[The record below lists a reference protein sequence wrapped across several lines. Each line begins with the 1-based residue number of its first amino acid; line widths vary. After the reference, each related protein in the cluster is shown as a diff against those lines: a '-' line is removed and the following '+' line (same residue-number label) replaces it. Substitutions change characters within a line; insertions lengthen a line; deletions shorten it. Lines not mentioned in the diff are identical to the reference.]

1 MKSIYER
8 IKNNIRPILQLLL
21 LVGVFF
27 APRIFKITELI
38 KTPPKLEASQ
48 KICDYIFYFAW
59 KGGDWAIGVFFLI
72 VVLFIIRKWNKTYM
86 FNRGN
91 YYKQY
96 RYGWYRICSK
106 ILGYSECNLIQ
117 VPIYMQFKLVLNDT
131 FDKYNCGE
139 FDKKENDTIS
149 VSKSNFSHET
159 DEVNVMISDTYPLS
173 LSQLPEIKKN
183 IPTLLIS
190 RNNTNDV
197 NRWAINGREAR
208 QNEVSKPLGKAA
220 VWPGGNRACPL
231 HVRDHHSPVFCDKTD
246 GGAADRRGAAA
257 VRPCGDFCTDAGVWK
272 AAVAVYR

>member
-72 VVLFIIRKWNKTYM
+72 VVLFIIRKWNKIYM

-96 RYGWYRICSK
+96 RYGWYQICSK

-197 NRWAINGREAR
+197 NRYDSPELVRCVV
-208 QNEVSKPLGKAA
+208 NEVRSLNNNIKKVNVYATTNPLNTKNIASSA
-220 VWPGGNRACPL
+220 FKLGGRDNFNE
-231 HVRDHHSPVFCDKTD
+231 VRVFQQERD
-246 GGAADRRGAAA
+246 GIRKFNNKGI
-257 VRPCGDFCTDAGVWK
+257 V
-272 AAVAVYR
+272 VYKR

>member
-96 RYGWYRICSK
+96 RYGGI
-106 ILGYSECNLIQ
+106 GYVQRYWGTRNVTLFRCRYICNL
-117 VPIYMQFKLVLNDT
+117 NW
-131 FDKYNCGE
+131 C
-139 FDKKENDTIS
+139 
-149 VSKSNFSHET
+149 
-159 DEVNVMISDTYPLS
+159 
-173 LSQLPEIKKN
+173 
-183 IPTLLIS
+183 
-190 RNNTNDV
+190 
-197 NRWAINGREAR
+197 
-208 QNEVSKPLGKAA
+208 
-220 VWPGGNRACPL
+220 
-231 HVRDHHSPVFCDKTD
+231 
-246 GGAADRRGAAA
+246 
-257 VRPCGDFCTDAGVWK
+257 
-272 AAVAVYR
+272 

>member
-106 ILGYSECNLIQ
+106 ILGLSLIHILLIFLPGLVVCVLHLTGPAVNVFIQ
-117 VPIYMQFKLVLNDT
+117 VNGTNTVSRPILQIL
-131 FDKYNCGE
+131 
-139 FDKKENDTIS
+139 ENKI
-149 VSKSNFSHET
+149 
-159 DEVNVMISDTYPLS
+159 
-173 LSQLPEIKKN
+173 
-183 IPTLLIS
+183 
-190 RNNTNDV
+190 
-197 NRWAINGREAR
+197 GRA
-208 QNEVSKPLGKAA
+208 
-220 VWPGGNRACPL
+220 
-231 HVRDHHSPVFCDKTD
+231 HV
-246 GGAADRRGAAA
+246 
-257 VRPCGDFCTDAGVWK
+257 
-272 AAVAVYR
+272 

>member
-48 KICDYIFYFAW
+48 KICDYVFYFAW

-139 FDKKENDTIS
+139 LDKKENDTIS

-197 NRWAINGREAR
+197 NRYDSPELVRCVV
-208 QNEVSKPLGKAA
+208 NEVRSLNNNIKKVNVYATTNPLNTKNIASSA
-220 VWPGGNRACPL
+220 FKLGGRDNFNE
-231 HVRDHHSPVFCDKTD
+231 VRVFQQERD
-246 GGAADRRGAAA
+246 GIRKFNNKGI
-257 VRPCGDFCTDAGVWK
+257 V
-272 AAVAVYR
+272 VYKR

>member
-131 FDKYNCGE
+131 
-139 FDKKENDTIS
+139 
-149 VSKSNFSHET
+149 

-197 NRWAINGREAR
+197 NRYDSPELVRCVV
-208 QNEVSKPLGKAA
+208 NEVRSLNNNIKKVNVYATTNPLNTKNIAFKL
-220 VWPGGNRACPL
+220 GGRDNFNE
-231 HVRDHHSPVFCDKTD
+231 VRVFQQERD
-246 GGAADRRGAAA
+246 GIRKFNNKGI
-257 VRPCGDFCTDAGVWK
+257 V
-272 AAVAVYR
+272 VYKR

>member
-38 KTPPKLEASQ
+38 KTSPKLEASQ

-59 KGGDWAIGVFFLI
+59 KGGCWAIGVFFLI

-96 RYGWYRICSK
+96 RYGWYQICSK
-106 ILGYSECNLIQ
+106 ILGYLECNLIQ

-139 FDKKENDTIS
+139 FDKKEND
-149 VSKSNFSHET
+149 N
-159 DEVNVMISDTYPLS
+159 
-173 LSQLPEIKKN
+173 
-183 IPTLLIS
+183 
-190 RNNTNDV
+190 
-197 NRWAINGREAR
+197 
-208 QNEVSKPLGKAA
+208 
-220 VWPGGNRACPL
+220 
-231 HVRDHHSPVFCDKTD
+231 
-246 GGAADRRGAAA
+246 
-257 VRPCGDFCTDAGVWK
+257 
-272 AAVAVYR
+272 